1 MANTPIKIKR
11 SLVTSAPVVLNIGE
25 PAYSYASNTLFIGTP
40 DSNAAIAAKMTDA
53 LDVKKV
59 EIASNLLGTEETNE
73 LETTEVEVDG
83 AESSDAESTDVDG
96 SDEN

>member
-1 MANTPIKIKR
+1 MDAQSII
-11 SLVTSAPVVLNIGE
+11 
-25 PAYSYASNTLFIGTP
+25 
-40 DSNAAIAAKMTDA
+40 DAAISGNMDAMQTAFNSALAAKVTDA

-73 LETTEVEVDG
+73 LEATEVKVDG

-96 SDEN
+96 SVEN

>member
-1 MANTPIKIKR
+1 MDAQSIIDAAISGNMDAMQTAFN
-11 SLVTSAPVVLNIGE
+11 S
-25 PAYSYASNTLFIGTP
+25 
-40 DSNAAIAAKMTDA
+40 AIAAKVTDA

-73 LETTEVEVDG
+73 LEATEVEVDG
-83 AESSDAESTDVDG
+83 ADVDAGSTDVNG